1 MKKLL
6 LSIAFLFTVALTTT
20 SAFAEK
26 HIPTTT
32 GAELHAHSSNAP

>member
-20 SAFAEK
+20 TAFAEK

-32 GAELHAHSSNAP
+32 GAEMHPNPGNAP